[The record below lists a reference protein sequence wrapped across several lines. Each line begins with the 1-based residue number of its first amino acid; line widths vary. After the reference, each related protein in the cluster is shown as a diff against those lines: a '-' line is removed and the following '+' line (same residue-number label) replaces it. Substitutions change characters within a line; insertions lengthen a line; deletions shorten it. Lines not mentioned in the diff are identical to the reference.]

1 MLSGGRRLTTKT
13 MLLDEI
19 LTKNPNSAAMLL
31 RRDMYAEGEQG
42 HLVRDVLALAN
53 GATAGSRH
61 LLLGAEQ
68 VGDGIQICGLD
79 GDAIRRFRLFGYDLP
94 ALIEPE
100 LKVVPIMVEV
110 EGKPVAALEISDCN
124 NPPYTLRRQIA
135 EDMRTGAC
143 WVRDQ
148 GVIRPARREDLDR
161 MYGRGPAEPQMPL
174 QLGFDNDP
182 TCQQLELEVPDASQP
197 PSSRTRERIL
207 SVINAKKATNKM
219 LGYDDT
225 GILRLSHVRIF
236 GPDTPFVQH
245 GMDTLVMQYKQAN
258 DDLKDEDE
266 YYYFEEC
273 AARINLSI
281 QNPQQVSLQGI
292 VVDLSIP
299 KVPGF
304 EVVDRL
310 YSSPEKQMTE
320 MESCLAGYPRVN
332 RSVKHAKVS
341 VCMDTLGPGQMLPLF
356 EMPLRIAVGPEMRGM
371 KVAIKY
377 HITSQDLEDDLQGR
391 LKLVFAR

>member
-1 MLSGGRRLTTKT
+1 
-13 MLLDEI
+13 MLLEEI
-19 LTKNPNSAAMLL
+19 LTENPNSAAMLL

-53 GATAGSRH
+53 GATTKSRH

-68 VGDGIQICGLD
+68 VGDAIQVCGLD
-79 GDAIRRFRLFGYDLP
+79 RDAIRRFRLFGYDLP

-100 LKVVPIMVEV
+100 LKIVPIMVEV

-161 MYGRGPAEPQMPL
+161 MYGRGPAEPPTPL
-174 QLGFDNDP
+174 QLGFNNDP
-182 TCQQLELEVPDASQP
+182 TCQQLELQVPDSSQS
-197 PSSRTRERIL
+197 PSSQTRERIL
-207 SVINAKKATNKM
+207 SVINTKKASNKM

-245 GMDTLVMQYKQAN
+245 GMDTLVMQYKQAS
-258 DDLKDEDE
+258 DDSKEADEH
-266 YYYFEEC
+266 YYFEEC
-273 AARINLSI
+273 AVQINLSI
-281 QNPQQVSLQGI
+281 QNPQQVSLQDI
-292 VVDLSIP
+292 VVELSIP
-299 KVPGF
+299 KVSGF
-304 EVVDRL
+304 EVADRL
-310 YSSPEKQMTE
+310 HSSPEKQMTE
-320 MESCLAGYPRVN
+320 MESRLAGYPRVDI
-332 RSVKHAKVS
+332 SEKHAKVS
-341 VCMDTLGPGQMLPLF
+341 ACVGTLGPGQVLPVF

-377 HITSQDLEDDLQGR
+377 HMTSQDLEEDLQGR
-391 LKLVFAR
+391 LKLIFAR